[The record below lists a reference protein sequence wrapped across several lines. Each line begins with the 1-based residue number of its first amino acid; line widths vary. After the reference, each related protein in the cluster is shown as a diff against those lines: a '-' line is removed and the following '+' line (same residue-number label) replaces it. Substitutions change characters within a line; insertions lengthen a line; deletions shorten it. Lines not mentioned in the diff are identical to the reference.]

1 VGSTSITSTTVAPK
15 NWKQVYDAAVGA
27 LAKDERGREGAP
39 IYRRPHEPSS
49 ALNDAADALAALW
62 KTPRAPAHRRK

>member
-1 VGSTSITSTTVAPK
+1 VGTTSIATTTITPK
-15 NWKQVYDAAVGA
+15 NWKQVYEAAVGA
-27 LAKDERGREGAP
+27 LSKDENVREGAP

-62 KTPRAPAHRRK
+62 KTPRPPAHRRK